1 MDTVAFCTILEFRFK
16 GPKLEIPKYS
26 KCFEMELPYGNSSQI
41 WPGYYNGNG
50 EYVIRYIPK
59 KAEVLNYKFNSE
71 IKEINSLQGSIVVDN
86 SWPGKENNSDYQL
99 GNNWYTDKSG
109 EEFYDGVLQGAKTI
123 KKWKSEVLSDWIKR
137 WGWLK
142 SN

>member
-1 MDTVAFCTILEFRFK
+1 MKWKF
-16 GPKLEIPKYS
+16 
-26 KCFEMELPYGNSSQI
+26 PYGNSSQI

-50 EYVIRYIPK
+50 EYAIRYIPK

-71 IKEINSLQGSIVVDN
+71 IKEIDSLQGSIVVDK
-86 SWPGKENNSDYQL
+86 SWPGNENNSDYQL

-123 KKWKSEVLSDWIKR
+123 KKWKSSIVGLDKN
-137 WGWLK
+137 K
-142 SN
+142 F